1 MNLNPKRTDFRK
13 QTTDLLG
20 ICTHLYLFCLVIA
33 FDIMTPQSEIA
44 ESVMSGCVCIFS
56 GYVNGLS
63 IFDA

>member
-1 MNLNPKRTDFRK
+1 MNPTPKSTYFRK
-13 QTTDLLG
+13 QTTDLLW
-20 ICTHLYLFCLVIA
+20 ISTHLYLFCLVNA

>member
-1 MNLNPKRTDFRK
+1 MKPTPKSTDFRK
-13 QTTDLLG
+13 QTTDLPW
-20 ICTHLYLFCLVIA
+20 IRIHLYLFGLVNA